1 MLKKLVDDLHVSK
14 VDGLAK
20 TFQRTGRV
28 GFWVQVVMGAF
39 PVLLM
44 LYVFTF
50 SGSVTGPRQGLPIVS
65 YLTAINLLLL
75 VFVVFWFSR
84 YPAIGRK
91 IADSATRP
99 SEGSVTR
106 TVWIGLIAS
115 SLGIVFSILVML
127 IEVSQMLFYFLS
139 TPQGGVPTFQTTPT
153 SLGGSWVSAVD
164 FASLMALVV
173 VLAAEVLA
181 TIFGLWLLFRTTH
194 TYESLED

>member
-14 VDGLAK
+14 IDGLAK
-20 TFQRTGRV
+20 TFRVTGRV
-28 GFWVQVVMGAF
+28 GFWLQVVMGAF

-50 SGSVTGPRQGLPIVS
+50 SGSFTGPRQGLPIVS
-65 YLTAINLLLL
+65 YLTAINLMLL
-75 VFVVFWFSR
+75 VFVVIWFAR
-84 YPAIGRK
+84 YPSLGLKIG
-91 IADSATRP
+91 DPSTRP

-127 IEVSQMLFYFLS
+127 IEVSQLLFYFL
-139 TPQGGVPTFQTTPT
+139 TAPQGGVPTIQTTPT

-164 FASLMALVV
+164 FASLMALVL

>member
-1 MLKKLVDDLHVSK
+1 MLKKLVNGLHVSK
-14 VDGLAK
+14 VDGLAR
-20 TFQRTGRV
+20 TFQRTGRI
-28 GFWVQVVMGAF
+28 GFWTQIVMGAF

-65 YLTAINLLLL
+65 YLTGINLLLL
-75 VFVVFWFSR
+75 IFVVFWFSR
-84 YPAIGRK
+84 YPGLGRR
-91 IADSATRP
+91 IADAAMRP
-99 SEGSVTR
+99 SESSVTR

-115 SLGIVFSILVML
+115 GLGIIFSILVML
-127 IEVSQMLFYFLS
+127 IEVSQMLFYFLA
-139 TPQGGVPTFQTTPT
+139 TPQGGVPTIQTTPT

-164 FASLMALVV
+164 FASLMALVM

-181 TIFGLWLLFRTTH
+181 TVFGLWLLFRTTH

>member
-1 MLKKLVDDLHVSK
+1 MLKKLVNDLHGSR
-14 VDGLAK
+14 VDGLAR

-28 GFWVQVVMGAF
+28 GFWVQIVMGAF

-65 YLTAINLLLL
+65 YLTGINLLLL

-84 YPAIGRK
+84 YPGVGSK
-91 IADSATRP
+91 LGDPATRP
-99 SEGSVTR
+99 SEASVTR
-106 TVWIGLIAS
+106 TVWTGLIAS
-115 SLGIVFSILVML
+115 SLGIIFSILVML
-127 IEVSQMLFYFLS
+127 IEVSQMLFYFLAA
-139 TPQGGVPTFQTTPT
+139 PQGGVPTIQTTPT

-164 FASLMALVV
+164 FASLMALVM

-181 TIFGLWLLFRTTH
+181 TVFGLWLLFRTTH
-194 TYESLED
+194 TYEALED

>member
-1 MLKKLVDDLHVSK
+1 MLKKLVNDLHVSRI
-14 VDGLAK
+14 DGLAR

-28 GFWVQVVMGAF
+28 GFWTQVVMGAF

-84 YPAIGRK
+84 YPGVGGK
-91 IADSATRP
+91 LSDPATRP
-99 SEGSVTR
+99 SEASVTR
-106 TVWIGLIAS
+106 TVWTGLIAS
-115 SLGIVFSILVML
+115 SLGIIFSILVML
-127 IEVSQMLFYFLS
+127 IEVSQMLFYFLAA
-139 TPQGGVPTFQTTPT
+139 PQGGVPTIQTTPT

-164 FASLMALVV
+164 FASLMALVL

-194 TYESLED
+194 TYEALED

>member
-1 MLKKLVDDLHVSK
+1 MLKKLVNDLHGSK
-14 VDGLAK
+14 VEGLSR

-28 GFWVQVVMGAF
+28 GFWIQIILGAF

-50 SGSVTGPRQGLPIVS
+50 SGSLTGPRQGLPIVS

-84 YPAIGRK
+84 YAALGRK
-91 IADSATRP
+91 ISDTALRP

-106 TVWIGLIAS
+106 TVWIGLAAS
-115 SLGIVFSILVML
+115 TLGIIFSILVML
-127 IEVSQMLFYFLS
+127 IEVSQMLFYFLAA
-139 TPQGGVPTFQTTPT
+139 PQGGVPAIQTVPT

-164 FASLMALVV
+164 FASLMALVL

-194 TYESLED
+194 TYEALED